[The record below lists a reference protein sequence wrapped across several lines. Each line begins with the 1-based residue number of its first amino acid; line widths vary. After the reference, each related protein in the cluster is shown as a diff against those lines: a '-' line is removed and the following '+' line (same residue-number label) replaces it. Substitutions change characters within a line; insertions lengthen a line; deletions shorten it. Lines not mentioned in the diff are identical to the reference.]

1 MRKTVK
7 LIITCLVMLAVGA
20 VTANLSFAAENATID
35 FEKLLEENNSESIEQ
50 IEEEK
55 PQEQTQTQEQI
66 KTENNNAE
74 ENNTKNN
81 EEKKEPE
88 TIQEE
93 TKTTEDTKTETTD
106 DTKLPQTGIT
116 ENYIIAFCV
125 IGLGAV
131 AMFAYKK
138 AKNYNIK

>member
-7 LIITCLVMLAVGA
+7 LIITCLVILAVGA

-55 PQEQTQTQEQI
+55 PQEQI

-74 ENNTKNN
+74 EINNTKNN
-81 EEKKEPE
+81 EEKKELE

-125 IGLGAV
+125 IALGAV

>member
-7 LIITCLVMLAVGA
+7 LIITCLVILAVGA
-20 VTANLSFAAENATID
+20 VTANLSFAVENATID

-50 IEEEK
+50 NEEEK
-55 PQEQTQTQEQI
+55 PQEQI

-125 IGLGAV
+125 IALGAV

>member
-7 LIITCLVMLAVGA
+7 LIITCLVILAVGA

-55 PQEQTQTQEQI
+55 PQEQI
-66 KTENNNAE
+66 KT

-125 IGLGAV
+125 IALGAV

>member
-7 LIITCLVMLAVGA
+7 LIITCLVILAVGA
-20 VTANLSFAAENATID
+20 VTANLSFAVENATID

-55 PQEQTQTQEQI
+55 PQEQI

-125 IGLGAV
+125 IALGAV
-131 AMFAYKK
+131 AMFEYKK